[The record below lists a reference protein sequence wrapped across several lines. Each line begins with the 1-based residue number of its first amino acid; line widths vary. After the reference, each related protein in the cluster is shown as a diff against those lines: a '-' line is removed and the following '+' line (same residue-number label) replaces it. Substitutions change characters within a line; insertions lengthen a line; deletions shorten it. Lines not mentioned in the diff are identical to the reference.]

1 VSVLEQTK
9 SLIAEMQESEQQ
21 AQSTARADYL
31 EILSRD
37 ADPRPGDA
45 KRLKLILTVL
55 GKSVDD
61 LTADLQIVQQ
71 ARRLETLSVVDPELA
86 AEINAASQATVDY
99 ADATDAVM
107 RGRREEQDKLD
118 QHLAVLRGRN
128 ERARDAASKL
138 TALKR
143 TSWQLFGLPAP
154 VQPAPRPAGMFYAK
168 DQTTAAQPSPTGAD
182 RLPSVIPH
190 VLPPSSGRLL
200 PPADPGV
207 VEAFKNRVGAD

>member
-1 VSVLEQTK
+1 MSVLEQTK

-71 ARRLETLSVVDPELA
+71 ARRLETLSVVDP
-86 AEINAASQATVDY
+86 
-99 ADATDAVM
+99 
-107 RGRREEQDKLD
+107 
-118 QHLAVLRGRN
+118 
-128 ERARDAASKL
+128 
-138 TALKR
+138 
-143 TSWQLFGLPAP
+143 
-154 VQPAPRPAGMFYAK
+154 
-168 DQTTAAQPSPTGAD
+168 
-182 RLPSVIPH
+182 
-190 VLPPSSGRLL
+190 
-200 PPADPGV
+200 
-207 VEAFKNRVGAD
+207 